1 MGAPAAAEEVPTRPN
16 TALVALQATETVLMW
31 GGFLALQIAKTRFN
45 RCTGA
50 YGGLFA
56 AEIVLAVGTSAFF
69 AWQARRSKLI
79 QPLFGSFCAVFL
91 RAVNSKG
98 RQHYLGFALTSLW
111 PYCGMGMTK
120 ARMYSQIRNT
130 AFHQQFLAL

>member
-1 MGAPAAAEEVPTRPN
+1 MPARPN

-56 AEIVLAVGTSAFF
+56 AEIVLAVGTSTFF
-69 AWQARRSKLI
+69 AWQARRSKLV
-79 QPLFGSFCAVFL
+79 QPLFGSFCAGLL
-91 RAVNSKG
+91 RAVNG
-98 RQHYLGFALTSLW
+98 EGVQHHLGFAFTS
-111 PYCGMGMTK
+111 
-120 ARMYSQIRNT
+120 S
-130 AFHQQFLAL
+130 